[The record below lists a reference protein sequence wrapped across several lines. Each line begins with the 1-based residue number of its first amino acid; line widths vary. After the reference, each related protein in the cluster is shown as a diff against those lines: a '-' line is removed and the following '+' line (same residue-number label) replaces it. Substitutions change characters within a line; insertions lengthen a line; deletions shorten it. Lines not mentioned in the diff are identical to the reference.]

1 MKLRHIFTIVL
12 ITITASQIIFAQ
24 EDSESWEISNRI
36 IPPPTCAS
44 EKLYQSIAS
53 TPQPDREAV
62 QVIPENPEQWKVFQQ
77 QRDAVAANKATQL
90 AEAISIKVTEKQMA
104 GVTVRLIEPAEL
116 DKSFSNA
123 LFIHIHG
130 GAYILNAGEAGII
143 EAILIV
149 HRIKIPVLSVDYR
162 MPPDHPFPAALDDAV
177 AVYEQVLQDYPDHT
191 IFLGGTSAGGG
202 LSMATILKLKEKGLK
217 LPNALFAGT
226 PWTDLTK
233 TGDSYYIMD
242 GIDRLLIC
250 YEGILE
256 GGAKLYANGQDL
268 KEPLIS
274 PVYGDLSGFPPTM
287 LVSGTRDLFL
297 SNTVRAHRKLRN
309 SGVKTDLVVIEG
321 LSHGDYLFAAE
332 SQESLDVFSD
342 LSHFLSVHMS
352 KDK

>member
-1 MKLRHIFTIVL
+1 MVL
-12 ITITASQIIFAQ
+12 VVNQIFAQ
-24 EDSESWEISNRI
+24 ENPVAWEISNRI
-36 IPPPTCAS
+36 IPPPSGAS
-44 EKLYQSIAS
+44 ENLFQSIAT
-53 TPQPDREAV
+53 TPQPNREVVLA
-62 QVIPENPEQWKVFQQ
+62 IPENAEQWKAFQQ
-77 QRDAVAANKATQL
+77 KRDAVAAGNAIKL
-90 AEAISIKVTEKQMA
+90 ANALSVKMTEKQMA
-104 GVTVRLIEPAEL
+104 GVTVRLIEPAEV

-123 LFIHIHG
+123 LFFHIHG
-130 GAYILNAGEAGII
+130 GAYIMNAGAAGTI
-143 EAILIV
+143 EAILIA

-177 AVYEQVLQDYPDHT
+177 AVYEKVLKDYPNHT

-202 LSMATILKLKEKGLK
+202 LSMATILKLKEKGVK

-250 YEGILE
+250 YEGLLE
-256 GGAKLYANGQDL
+256 GGVKLYANGRDL

-274 PVYGDLSGFPPTM
+274 PIYGDMSGFPPTM

-297 SNTVRAHRKLRN
+297 SNTVRANRKLRN
-309 SGVKTDLVVIEG
+309 SGVETDLVVIEG

-342 LSHFLSVHMS
+342 LSHFLHAHMN
-352 KDK
+352 KKN

>member
-1 MKLRHIFTIVL
+1 MKSMHLFTIVL
-12 ITITASQIIFAQ
+12 ISITSSLTLFAQ
-24 EDSESWEISNRI
+24 EESVSWEISNRI
-36 IPPPTCAS
+36 IPPPKGAS
-44 EKLYQSIAS
+44 EQLYHSIAL
-53 TPQPDREAV
+53 TPQPDKDAV
-62 QVIPENPEQWKVFQQ
+62 LAIPDNAEQWKVFQQ
-77 QRDAVAANKATQL
+77 QRDVVAANKAAQL
-90 AEAISIKVTEKQMA
+90 AKALLIKVTEKQMA
-104 GVTVRLIEPAEL
+104 GVTVRLIESAEL
-116 DKSFSNA
+116 DKSFSNTI
-123 LFIHIHG
+123 FIHLHG

-143 EAILIV
+143 EAILIA
-149 HRIKIPVLSVDYR
+149 HRVMIPVLSVDYR
-162 MPPDHPFPAALDDAV
+162 MPPDYPFPAAIDDAV
-177 AVYEQVLQDYPDHT
+177 AVYEQVLQEYPNHT

-256 GGAKLYANGQDL
+256 GAAKLYANDKDL

-274 PVYGDLSGFPPTM
+274 PIYGDLSGFPPTM
-287 LVSGTRDLFL
+287 LMSGTRDLFL

-309 SGVKTDLVVIEG
+309 SGVEADLVVIEG

-342 LSHFLSVHMS
+342 LSHFLSSHVS
-352 KDK
+352 NKK